1 MPEKKLVWLYYRL
14 SRDEDKELNS
24 LSNQK
29 QILVDYAK
37 NHNYEIIGESFDDN
51 VSGMHFDRKGIEE
64 LQDAVDKHI
73 INTVL
78 VKDLSRLG
86 RHKTQTA
93 LFIDYLRQNNV
104 NVFSVTENINTLD
117 ENDDLIIGFKGLI
130 NDSYAKDI
138 SKKIRNGYKQK
149 QKQGIVIIP
158 PFGYYKDKL
167 TKEIT
172 INDECANIVR
182 LIFDLYI
189 NGNGYK
195 KIANYLNE
203 HGYKSPSYYQKQF
216 YNKNNPNT
224 KTTLADKYLWQDRT
238 VSEIIHNEAYIGT
251 LICGKNYKSTI
262 YHIRK
267 RTDEKEQ
274 FRHENYYEP
283 ILTNEIWKTAQTILK
298 NRSNTPVRAS
308 KNHKIH
314 KYAGLLQCKECNAT
328 FVAKWVNGEVIYVC
342 NTYHRRGAKYCTSHR
357 IKESELDGLVLR
369 YLDKLL
375 QVSKNNLDY
384 INLQLKSLLLTNYD
398 SNREIIKI
406 QSQIEELETENKN
419 AIKQSLKYPDREDML
434 TEIISDNRHQI
445 KLFQEQI
452 DRIKNQKITCNNAKK
467 QLNDIIS
474 IIEDMINT
482 KNISSV
488 NIQQIIS
495 KIYISQSEDKILNF
509 DILLHSQFEYQF
521 NFYTE
526 VKASCADFY
535 SVINKLSTL

>member
-1 MPEKKLVWLYYRL
+1 MPKQKLVWLYYRL

-29 QILVDYAK
+29 QILIDYAN
-37 NHNYEIIGESFDDN
+37 NHNYTIVGESFDDN

-189 NGNGYK
+189 DGNGCK

-283 ILTNEIWKTAQTILK
+283 IITNEIWKTAQTILK

-308 KNHKIH
+308 QNHKIH

-342 NTYHRRGAKYCTSHR
+342 NTYHRRGVKYCTSHR
-357 IKESELDGLVLR
+357 IKETEI
-369 YLDKLL
+369 DKLIISYL
-375 QVSKNNLDY
+375 IRLKTIAQYNLDY
-384 INLQLKSLLLTNYD
+384 INSRLKSLLQNSYD
-398 SNREIIKI
+398 SNRELIKL
-406 QSQIEELETENKN
+406 QSQIDDLEIENKN
-419 AIKQSLKYPDREDML
+419 AVKQSLKYPDREQML
-434 TEIISDNRHQI
+434 NEIIIENNTHINNLKKQI
-445 KLFQEQI
+445 EIL
-452 DRIKNQKITCNNAKK
+452 KNQKINCNNAKK
-467 QLNDIIS
+467 KINNVIDIVNEAIENGISNNQVQLL
-474 IIEDMINT
+474 IN
-482 KNISSV
+482 
-488 NIQQIIS
+488 
-495 KIYISQSEDKILNF
+495 KIYISETEDKIFNF
-509 DILLHSQFEYQF
+509 NIELKIEYECQF

-526 VKASCADFY
+526 AKAS
-535 SVINKLSTL
+535 